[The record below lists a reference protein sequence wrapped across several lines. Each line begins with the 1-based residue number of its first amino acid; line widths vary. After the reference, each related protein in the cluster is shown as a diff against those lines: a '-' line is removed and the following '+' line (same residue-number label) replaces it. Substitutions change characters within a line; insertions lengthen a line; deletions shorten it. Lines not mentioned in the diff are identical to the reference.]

1 MITRQGKGKKM
12 NKHTATSPDSSRVF
26 SRNSKTALYT
36 HLTVTQED
44 GEWKFISW
52 HKSERTAQQ
61 TKRTWEASPYVKG
74 MPCVILEVEVA

>member
-1 MITRQGKGKKM
+1 M
-12 NKHTATSPDSSRVF
+12 NKHTAVAPDSSRVF
-26 SRNSKTALYT
+26 TRNSKTALYT

-61 TKRTWEASPYVKG
+61 TKRQWEASPYVVGK
-74 MPCVILEVEVA
+74 PCKILKVEVA